1 MSMRK
6 MPGLRAIQHSQAGP
20 ESNKACYVL
29 TSQAIETRR
38 AKYGEES
45 DSDHRH
51 AEASGGGNRRRSG
64 TFEETGGEHFDRHG
78 HDDHQAPEERRAH
91 PHRRPRHPPGAQA
104 RRPDGPQSR
113 DRRSHSDQGEQE
125 GRLPRRQGTQGS
137 RLRRLPTFNQ
147 RHSGLPRGP
156 GMALFLLYPL
166 CPLSLPRFQNVPSLQ
181 FKNSVTERFLRYVV
195 IDTQSDPASPSC
207 PSTEKQKDLG
217 RLLAAELQAMGLAD
231 AHLDAHGYVYATIPA
246 NTQKKVPVICFCS
259 HMDTSPDCTGKGVK
273 PQIVKNYRGGD
284 IVLPADPTQVI
295 RAAEHGA
302 LSDQI
307 GHDIITTDGTT
318 LLGADNKAGIA
329 EIMDAA
335 QFLIDNPQI
344 QHGAIKILFTP
355 DEEIGRGVDK
365 LDLKKLGADFAY
377 TMDGETVGNIED
389 ETFSADG
396 ATITI
401 EGVSTHPGFAKGK
414 MEHAIKI
421 AAAIVDRLPKHTCSP
436 ETTEGKEGFLHPT
449 GISGALQKAKID
461 FIVRDFNDEGLKQKE
476 ALLEAVVKD
485 VMKDYPRSTYRME
498 VKHQY
503 RNMKQVIDAH
513 PEIVDYAIEA
523 IRRAGLTPVKAS
535 IRGGTDGSRLSFM
548 GLPCPNIFA
557 GEHAF
562 HSRLEWVSV
571 QDMEK
576 AVQTIVHLAMI
587 WEEKA

>member
-1 MSMRK
+1 VSS
-6 MPGLRAIQHSQAGP
+6 P
-20 ESNKACYVL
+20 
-29 TSQAIETRR
+29 
-38 AKYGEES
+38 
-45 DSDHRH
+45 
-51 AEASGGGNRRRSG
+51 
-64 TFEETGGEHFDRHG
+64 
-78 HDDHQAPEERRAH
+78 
-91 PHRRPRHPPGAQA
+91 
-104 RRPDGPQSR
+104 
-113 DRRSHSDQGEQE
+113 
-125 GRLPRRQGTQGS
+125 
-137 RLRRLPTFNQ
+137 
-147 RHSGLPRGP
+147 
-156 GMALFLLYPL
+156 
-166 CPLSLPRFQNVPSLQ
+166 LQ
-181 FKNSVTERFLRYVV
+181 FKHSVTERFLRYVV

-273 PQIVKNYRGGD
+273 PQIARNYRGGD

-344 QHGAIKILFTP
+344 PHGAIKILFTP

-377 TMDGETVGNIED
+377 TMDGETAGNIED

-396 ATITI
+396 AAITI

-436 ETTEGKEGFLHPT
+436 ETTEGKEGFLHPI
-449 GISGALQKAKID
+449 GISGALEKAKID
-461 FIVRDFNDEGLKQKE
+461 FIVRDFDDEGLKQKE
-476 ALLEAVVKD
+476 ALLEAIVKD
-485 VMKDYPRSTYRME
+485 VLKDYPRSTYRME

-503 RNMKQVIDAH
+503 RNMKQVIDRH

-523 IRRAGLTPVKAS
+523 IRRAGLKPVKAS

-571 QDMEK
+571 QDMER

-587 WEEKA
+587 WEERA